1 MISLGK
7 TATLKVAKLVTAGAY
22 LDGLHL
28 GEVFVASRDLPS
40 RIQVGDE
47 LRVFLY
53 RDSEAVLTGTTLSP
67 AAEVGQC
74 AFMKVV
80 GTTKA
85 GAFVDWGLPKDLLVP
100 ASEQYKPLEEG
111 RSYVILVY
119 VDERT
124 GRLAGTARLHS
135 HLQEDGSGFAPGQ
148 AVDLLICGFSDL
160 GFKAVVNHTH
170 LGLIFRDD
178 SPEELRY
185 GQRLSGYVKAIRPDN
200 KLDLSLLPPGL
211 SGLDLL
217 GEKIIKHL
225 EQAGGSTHLT
235 DKSPAEDIAAAFG
248 TSKSNYK
255 KALGRLYKQR
265 RINIAAQQ
273 VTLLP
278 DSPPA
283 GEPASRRKKPA

>member
-1 MISLGK
+1 MIELGK
-7 TATLKVAKLVTAGAY
+7 TATLKVMKLVTSGAY
-22 LDGLHL
+22 LDGLNL
-28 GEVFVASRDLPS
+28 GEIFISSREMPPKT
-40 RIQVGDE
+40 QVGDE
-47 LRVFLY
+47 LRVFIY
-53 RDSEAVLTGTTLSP
+53 RDSEAVLTGTTRTP

-100 ASEQYKPLEEG
+100 AGEQYKPLEEG

-124 GRLAGTARLHS
+124 GRLAGTAKLHS
-135 HLQEDGSGFAPGQ
+135 WLREDGTDFTPGQ

-160 GFKAVVNHTH
+160 GFKAVINHTH

-185 GQRLSGYVKAIRPDN
+185 GQSLRGYVKAIRPDN
-200 KLDLSLLPPGL
+200 KIDVSLLPPGL
-211 SGLDLL
+211 GGLDLL

-225 EQAGGSTHLT
+225 EQTGGSTHLT
-235 DKSPAEDIAAAFG
+235 DKSPAEDIASAFG
-248 TSKSNYK
+248 VSKSNYK
-255 KALGRLYKQR
+255 KALGRLYKQGKI
-265 RINIAAQQ
+265 RIEPQQ
-273 VTLLP
+273 VTLTA
-278 DSPPA
+278 D
-283 GEPASRRKKPA
+283 GHASTAPNTRK